1 MYDELDKKF
10 DAIQTASNL
19 VKKADY
25 GTKVDEFEKKY
36 LIIIIANMSLHRKL
50 TNSGQKILLKD

>member
-25 GTKVDEFEKKY
+25 GTKVDEFEKK
-36 LIIIIANMSLHRKL
+36 
-50 TNSGQKILLKD
+50 

>member
-1 MYDELDKKF
+1 MYDELDKKV

-25 GTKVDEFEKKY
+25 GTKVEKFEKKY

>member
-1 MYDELDKKF
+1 MYDELDKKV

-25 GTKVDEFEKKY
+25 STKVDEFEKKY
-36 LIIIIANMSLHRKL
+36 LIIIIVNMSLHRKL